1 MKIAILCDSL
11 LLKNSLEIFLK
22 DYICSYKN
30 CDIVI
35 SDKKIDTDKLL
46 VIISSD
52 SNADIKKP
60 FSKSSLLMDLKKIY
74 NQKENDKNDQTKKPD
89 KKKDKKNKKD
99 LWLLTRKI
107 DKLTLDFRE
116 NLIDLIKEFYEK

>member
-22 DYICSYKN
+22 DYISSYKN

-46 VIISSD
+46 AIISS
-52 SNADIKKP
+52 SNDADIKKP
-60 FSKSSLLMDLKKIY
+60 FSKSSLLIDLKKIY
-74 NQKENDKNDQTKKPD
+74 KKENNKISQIDKLDN
-89 KKKDKKNKKD
+89 KKDKKD

-116 NLIDLIKEFYEK
+116 NLINLIKEFYEK

>member
-22 DYICSYKN
+22 DYMSSYKN

-46 VIISSD
+46 AIISSD

-74 NQKENDKNDQTKKPD
+74 NQKENDKNDQIKNLD
-89 KKKDKKNKKD
+89 NKKNKKD

>member
-22 DYICSYKN
+22 DYISSYKN

-46 VIISSD
+46 AIISSSSD
-52 SNADIKKP
+52 ADIKKP
-60 FSKSSLLMDLKKIY
+60 FSKSSLLIDLKKIY
-74 NQKENDKNDQTKKPD
+74 KKENNKTSQIEKLD
-89 KKKDKKNKKD
+89 NKKD
-99 LWLLTRKI
+99 I
-107 DKLTLDFRE
+107 G
-116 NLIDLIKEFYEK
+116 LIKEFYEK